1 MRFSFWLFFVLR
13 RFSSWWQHFLLSA
26 KAHYNFVP
34 NKEGSRRRDS
44 LVFPYCCMLAIFWV
58 QSWWLGNTPE
68 NQDEPSRKNGHIFDT
83 FSSKTHF
90 LFLYQHEFGEGDKI
104 AKVVTKKSHRD
115 QLFQKLY
122 FFLSEIHFPVMKRN
136 IFNRSKY
143 RKTVS
148 WRFVEKKSSLILILL
163 NFSFSWWKGTKIAKK
178 IRKIHLIT
186 VQFFLMLP
194 FNFWK
199 GSL

>member
-1 MRFSFWLFFVLR
+1 MKCWPSRNLSCLIFQPWKAYCFHFLSNMTRAIEKMNEVFILFCVLR

-83 FSSKTHF
+83 FSSKTHIF
-90 LFLYQHEFGEGDKI
+90 CFSTNTTLVKAIKSKI
-104 AKVVTKKSHRD
+104 AK
-115 QLFQKLY
+115 
-122 FFLSEIHFPVMKRN
+122 IKRN
-136 IFNRSKY
+136 IQFLPLSNIWQVTWPKS
-143 RKTVS
+143 VENS
-148 WRFVEKKSSLILILL
+148 WAITSLVKQMNASIFYFQIV
-163 NFSFSWWKGTKIAKK
+163 T
-178 IRKIHLIT
+178 
-186 VQFFLMLP
+186 
-194 FNFWK
+194 
-199 GSL
+199 